1 MKETQ
6 KAVRGRPRSEA
17 AASHD
22 IILDVVYQLLHE
34 KSVRN
39 LTIEEVAKRAGVG
52 KPTIYKW
59 WPSKAALVMDMF
71 EERVVESLATPVG
84 KSAEETFRIQMRAMM
99 KLFKGFF
106 GKVAAEIIAEGQSEP
121 EVLREYCERYM
132 LHRRAFS
139 KEIIANAKASGEFRP
154 DVDPEVVIDMIYG
167 PIYYRL
173 LVKHLPFD
181 EGFGDELV
189 KAAMLY
195 AKA

>member
-1 MKETQ
+1 MTQ
-6 KAVRGRPRSEA
+6 IKKAVRGRPRSEA
-17 AASHD
+17 AASHET
-22 IILDVVYQLLHE
+22 ILDAVYELLHE

-71 EERVVESLATPVG
+71 EERVVESLAAPAG
-84 KSAEETFRIQMRAMM
+84 MSAEETFRTQMRAMM
-99 KLFKGFF
+99 KLFNGFF

-132 LHRRAFS
+132 FHRRAFS
-139 KEIIANAKASGEFRP
+139 IEVIAGAKSSGEFRK
-154 DVDPEVVIDMIYG
+154 DVDPEILIDMIYG

-173 LVKHLPFD
+173 LVKHHTFD
-181 EGFGDELV
+181 ESFGDELV
-189 KAAMLY
+189 RAAMLY
-195 AKA
+195 ARA